1 MDTLTDEMKP
11 IWVPATIEDFKVKS
25 PLEEKLMC
33 SCQLFLQDHML
44 MNDPDSLDKPT
55 KMSIVDICQG
65 HSTLMLPVYYSAP
78 SQGQLV
84 QLAVLTR

>member
-55 KMSIVDICQG
+55 KMLIVDIWNEIIENARAF
-65 HSTLMLPVYYSAP
+65 SIDIVKTFP
-78 SQGQLV
+78 SLV
-84 QLAVLTR
+84 TA